1 MAQMTRNHQLN
12 MNLIYLMM
20 GLMCSHNRNTGLFVV
35 VGWLEFVVVGFVDV
49 GELALVVAELMVV
62 VTAVHIVVPRVANQP
77 GTVSDTTD
85 FENPNNDKLF
95 KEKEGPDRLSM
106 LVETPLEFLLFF
118 F

>member
-62 VTAVHIVVPRVANQP
+62 VTAVHM
-77 GTVSDTTD
+77 
-85 FENPNNDKLF
+85 LF
-95 KEKEGPDRLSM
+95 QEELTN
-106 LVETPLEFLLFF
+106 LAQ
-118 F
+118 